1 MIPQGIVHRLGALLV
16 FVQQLPHLVNCEWS
30 VFAVKCLLAFA
41 LTKKWAILGEGSA
54 GRHFVSVVRVA
65 DASGSG

>member
-16 FVQQLPHLVNCEWS
+16 FVQQLPHLVNCEWC
-30 VFAVKCLLAFA
+30 VFAVKRLLGFA
-41 LTKKWAILGEGSA
+41 LTEKWAILGEGSA
-54 GRHFVSVVRVA
+54 GRRFVSVVRVA